1 MCIDGIT
8 SVKFMGHNL
17 GQLISKF
24 GAKLRDIDINK
35 MTVSLIKHTVCID
48 YSFVIL
54 AQNLPWLS
62 WFGVVSALFV

>member
-8 SVKFMGHNL
+8 LVKFMGHNL

-35 MTVSLIKHTVCID
+35 MTVSLIKHTACNHHCHQAE
-48 YSFVIL
+48 FTEM
-54 AQNLPWLS
+54 AK
-62 WFGVVSALFV
+62 

>member
-8 SVKFMGHNL
+8 LVKFMGHNL

-35 MTVSLIKHTVCID
+35 MTVSLIKHTACKDAGI
-48 YSFVIL
+48 SFL
-54 AQNLPWLS
+54 LLLNPQ
-62 WFGVVSALFV
+62 